1 MLVWDG
7 SVEKY
12 PEEKHLDYVLHHPLY
27 FPDHTQTIK
36 TAIKIE
42 VCCLVL
48 FMYLLDRRCFS
59 V

>member
-1 MLVWDG
+1 M
-7 SVEKY
+7 VEKY
-12 PEEKHLDYVLHHPLY
+12 LQEKHLDCVLHHPIQ

-42 VCCLVL
+42 VCCFVL

-59 V
+59 F